1 MIESP
6 AILDD
11 ILLSMVE
18 GVGARTYQR
27 LLECFGNS
35 TAILNA
41 SRNELS
47 RFEFLQADTLAQ
59 LLTARNRINPAQ
71 IVEHC
76 RRDNIDIIPL
86 QDKRYPK
93 QLRNIPDPPP
103 ILYAKGTLLP
113 SDSFSISII
122 GTRKCTG
129 YGERQTE
136 RLTAALVQ
144 NGFAIISGLALG
156 IDGAAHRAALKNNGR
171 TLAVLGSGLQH
182 IYPTQHQTLAQKIID
197 SGGCILSELPPLH
210 PPTTWTFPQRN
221 RIVSGL
227 SLGILVVEAP
237 LRSGTMI
244 TARLAG
250 EQGRDI
256 FAVPGS
262 VESPTA
268 GGCNQL
274 IKDGAYLTESA
285 DDILDVLG
293 PMRQP
298 VLLPG
303 RTTAIRH
310 PNEVSLNDIERRV
323 LRCIEFSETSLDAI
337 IASSGLD
344 LHQILPA
351 LLVLNQ
357 KRIIRGLSPS
367 TFVRL

>member
-1 MIESP
+1 MTSTP

-18 GVGARTYQR
+18 GVGSRTYQR
-27 LLECFGNS
+27 LIERFGNS

-47 RFEFLQADTLAQ
+47 QFDFLQADTLTQ
-59 LLTARNRINPAQ
+59 LITARNRINPTQ
-71 IVEHC
+71 IVELC
-76 RRDNIDIIPL
+76 QKDNIDIIPL
-86 QDKRYPK
+86 KDERYPK

-113 SDSFSISII
+113 SDSFSIAVI

-129 YGERQTE
+129 YGERQTQ
-136 RLTAALVQ
+136 RQTAALVQ
-144 NGFAIISGLALG
+144 NGFAIMSGLALG
-156 IDGAAHRAALKNNGR
+156 IDGTAHRAALKNGGR
-171 TLAVLGSGLQH
+171 TVAVLGSGLQH
-182 IYPTQHQTLAQKIID
+182 IYPPQHQSLAREITD

-210 PPTTWTFPQRN
+210 PPATWTFPQRN

-227 SLGILVVEAP
+227 SLGVLVVEAP

-262 VESPTA
+262 VESSTSS
-268 GGCNQL
+268 GCNQL

-285 DDILDVLG
+285 EDIIDVLG
-293 PMRQP
+293 PMRHS
-298 VLLPG
+298 VMLPG
-303 RTTAIRH
+303 MATAIRH
-310 PNEVSLNDIERRV
+310 PNEVLLNEVERRV
-323 LRCIEFSETSLDAI
+323 LHCIGFVETPLDAI
-337 IASSGLD
+337 ISASGLE